1 MNKELDLAMG
11 LWKALWSTDRRA
23 TVNATVVPDLV
34 TRAAYFLQQLRRD
47 VSRCGG
53 MGEPGKNQNLGLH
66 VHSAPLEM
74 SDLWQDVHA
83 FFEP

>member
-23 TVNATVVPDLV
+23 TVKATVVPDLV

-53 MGEPGKNQNLGLH
+53 MGEPGKNRNLGLH